1 MTTALEKKL
10 NKRLGKK
17 ATKKKGATKAT
28 PKKTTKKKAVKK
40 STKVTKK
47 ATKKTKKTTPRKPNK
62 ANSTKDTKVRVPTMS
77 VRLVSDIKNLKRP
90 ADYITFLQFAASDR
104 EIKKRIWGTHTQ
116 EGFAKEIGV
125 SPDTLVD
132 WKKVPGFHQ
141 DMINIR
147 QLIFAEQ
154 TADSI
159 RALIKKT
166 SNEKTVTGN
175 DVRVLL
181 TYTGEYKER
190 SEEELTMN
198 PEIQAALDRLA
209 EVLP

>member
-10 NKRLGKK
+10 KKRASK
-17 ATKKKGATKAT
+17 ATKKKGATKAA
-28 PKKTTKKKAVKK
+28 PKKTKKKAPKK
-40 STKVTKK
+40 STKASKKKVTKK
-47 ATKKTKKTTPRKPNK
+47 PKKNTQRKPNK
-62 ANSTKDTKVRVPTMS
+62 GKGGKEPKVRMPGIS
-77 VRLVSDIKNLKRP
+77 VRLVSDLKKLKRP
-90 ADYITFLQFAASDR
+90 ADYITFLQFAASDK
-104 EIKKRIWGTHTQ
+104 EMKKRIWGTHTQ
-116 EGFAKEIGV
+116 VGFAKEIGV
-125 SPDTLVD
+125 SADTLVD

-181 TYTGEYKER
+181 TYTGEYKEKH
-190 SEEELTMN
+190 EEELTMN